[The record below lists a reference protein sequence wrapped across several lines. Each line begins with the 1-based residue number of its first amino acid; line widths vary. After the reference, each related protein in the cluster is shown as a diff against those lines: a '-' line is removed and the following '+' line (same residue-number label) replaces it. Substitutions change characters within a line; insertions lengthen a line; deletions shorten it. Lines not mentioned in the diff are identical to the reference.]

1 MKEIWFCSCIAMT
14 SKGIKE
20 VLEFWSCW
28 VSLLVKN
35 DMNVGTSVLP
45 SLQCLSLFVLHG

>member
-1 MKEIWFCSCIAMT
+1 MT

-20 VLEFWSCW
+20 VFEFWSCW
-28 VSLLVKN
+28 VLLLVEN

-45 SLQCLSLFVLHG
+45 SLQCLSFFFLSG